1 MSLCVD
7 GSKGARCQILTED
20 ALEWGGVA
28 TGDETYQEKVVNLF
42 VQFARGDELVQEAMA
57 TRVVLRGMLF
67 ALDELSHLPSV
78 LLKLLHVVCRLTM
91 CAAAWEA
98 LEEADAIGAVCL
110 THPPNS
116 HLLVRSLVCQAL
128 SRHLCVR

>member
-1 MSLCVD
+1 M
-7 GSKGARCQILTED
+7 
-20 ALEWGGVA
+20 
-28 TGDETYQEKVVNLF
+28 NLF
-42 VQFARGDELVQEAMA
+42 VQFARGDELVQEALA

-67 ALDELSHLPSV
+67 ALDELSHVPSV

-110 THPPNS
+110 THPCNS
-116 HLLVRSLVCQAL
+116 HPLVRSVYEAL
-128 SRHLCVR
+128 SRHLCPMMLVRSAGCTDQSRVGRSLCLQ

>member
-1 MSLCVD
+1 M
-7 GSKGARCQILTED
+7 
-20 ALEWGGVA
+20 
-28 TGDETYQEKVVNLF
+28 NLF